1 MKARREDDEKD
12 YEEPNEP
19 EELEDANGAAVG
31 SEDIQNVD
39 LEGSDAE
46 GEEDKKKVKISF
58 IKEEET
64 IVKAN
69 EFAHAY
75 NYDKENY
82 LWCELVFHLPMKY
95 KNIDLSTLLKEV
107 AKKSVIYEVPQLKRA
122 ITYTQN
128 DKLILKT
135 DGINIVEM
143 FKHNNLLD
151 LNSLYSNDIHGI
163 AHTYGIEAAGRVIV
177 KEVQNVFKVYG
188 ITVDPRHLL
197 LIADY
202 MTFDGTFKPMS
213 RKGMSNS
220 VSPLQQISFE
230 SSLAFLNAA
239 TISGEF
245 FLSFCYLYFI

>member
-1 MKARREDDEKD
+1 MKARRDDDEKD
-12 YEEPNEP
+12 YEEPVEQ
-19 EELEDANGAAVG
+19 EEIDDAFGAAAK
-31 SEDIQNVD
+31 EDNPDETKLIVD
-39 LEGSDAE
+39 LETED
-46 GEEDKKKVKISF
+46 GEEDETKVNLSF
-58 IKEEET
+58 IGEEANVT
-64 IVKAN
+64 KAN

-75 NYDKENY
+75 NYDKEKF

-95 KNIDLSTLLKEV
+95 KNIDLSTLLREV
-107 AKKSVIYEVPQLKRA
+107 AKKSVIYEVPQIKRA

-143 FKHNNLLD
+143 FKYENLLD

-163 AHTYGIEAAGRVIV
+163 AKTYGIEAAGRVIV

-230 SSLAFLNAA
+230 SSLSFLSAA
-239 TISGEF
+239 TISGE
-245 FLSFCYLYFI
+245 SYL